1 MVYVPRALVVILLVA
16 SLAGPSSA
24 APQAVQDQ
32 APQAAQPSHTD
43 KARALVGLLTSGDFA
58 AAVATFDATMTA
70 ALPEEKLREF
80 WTVVAGQAGA
90 FQQIESA
97 REEPRGA
104 YTAVILRAAFAHID
118 ADLTVVYDTAG
129 AVAGFNIRP
138 ATPPPLSSPPYA
150 DQSAFTE
157 QDVTV
162 GSGEWALPGTLAM
175 PKGDGPFP
183 AVVLVHGSG
192 PNDRDETIGPNKP
205 FRDLAH
211 GLASRGIAV
220 LRYDKRSKVHGA
232 KMASDPGMTVAEES
246 VDDAAI
252 AVDLLAA
259 RADIDAGRIFVLGH
273 SLGAMLVPRIAAA
286 APGARGFIA
295 MAGPARPIEQAM
307 VEQTE
312 YIVNLDGVVSPEEQ
326 ARLDA
331 MRELFARVRALTP
344 DEAGTNELIGGA
356 AAAYWLDLRGYD
368 PPEAAKEVTRP
379 MLVLQG
385 ERDYQVTMAE
395 FERWR
400 AALDAAN
407 HVTLKSY
414 PSLNH
419 LFMPGSGPGSPQEY
433 AVPGHV
439 AEDVVRDIAEWIL
452 DIAPIDIR

>member
-1 MVYVPRALVVILLVA
+1 MQIRVHPRARRILDPLGDFVRAVPVAFRVVPQGDERSRGPGRGVGVERCAELVECHTPILPRRLGFPRMVYVPRALVVILLVA

-162 GSGEWALPGTLAM
+162 GSGEWALP
-175 PKGDGPFP
+175 D
-183 AVVLVHGSG
+183 
-192 PNDRDETIGPNKP
+192 
-205 FRDLAH
+205 
-211 GLASRGIAV
+211 
-220 LRYDKRSKVHGA
+220 
-232 KMASDPGMTVAEES
+232 
-246 VDDAAI
+246 
-252 AVDLLAA
+252 
-259 RADIDAGRIFVLGH
+259 
-273 SLGAMLVPRIAAA
+273 
-286 APGARGFIA
+286 
-295 MAGPARPIEQAM
+295 
-307 VEQTE
+307 
-312 YIVNLDGVVSPEEQ
+312 
-326 ARLDA
+326 
-331 MRELFARVRALTP
+331 
-344 DEAGTNELIGGA
+344 
-356 AAAYWLDLRGYD
+356 
-368 PPEAAKEVTRP
+368 
-379 MLVLQG
+379 
-385 ERDYQVTMAE
+385 
-395 FERWR
+395 
-400 AALDAAN
+400 
-407 HVTLKSY
+407 
-414 PSLNH
+414 
-419 LFMPGSGPGSPQEY
+419 
-433 AVPGHV
+433 
-439 AEDVVRDIAEWIL
+439 
-452 DIAPIDIR
+452 